1 MKFTSIVALVGVA
14 TAIQYKQ
21 ANDCGCAAPIEE
33 PFCGCSGGAHLE
45 AKTLRGSLD
54 ASARLASSQA
64 GCDGYARLSNQSAGS
79 NTEIGASQ
87 YTIPD
92 KNIVTDQARVS
103 ESVSRGGNKEQ
114 TCKMS
119 QKKFQIG
126 GEITVT
132 EKYNDSLKGEQVSE
146 KCGQGAAQTRS
157 RTQVLDSCNG
167 SADIPLTAQC
177 GGASDCGCNSRL
189 N

>member
-1 MKFTSIVALVGVA
+1 MKFTSIVALVGAA

-21 ANDCGCAAPIEE
+21 AQDCGCSAPAIIEE
-33 PFCGCSGGAHLE
+33 PFCGCSGAHLE

-54 ASARLASSQA
+54 ASARLAGSQA
-64 GCDGYARLSNQSAGS
+64 GCDGYARLCNQSAGS

-92 KNIVTDQARVS
+92 KNIVTDQAKVS

-157 RTQVLDSCNG
+157 RTAVLDSCNG
-167 SADIPLTAQC
+167 SADIPVTAQC
-177 GGASDCGCNSRL
+177 APSCGCNSRL